1 VFEFARQY
9 AWLIPALP
17 LAACVLIG
25 IFGRW
30 LKGLAHVP
38 AWLAMI
44 GSCALSLSLLF
55 GINANP
61 EGAIL
66 NKTLFEWFHIGNFHI
81 DVSITVDQLT
91 ALYLSFITGIGLL
104 IFIYAAA
111 YMKGDYGYW
120 RFFAYLSI
128 FVFFMCMLVMGS
140 NFILLYLGWEGVG
153 LASYLLIGYY
163 YPRPSAVA
171 AAKKAFIVNRI
182 GDFFLAI
189 GIFLIYWIF
198 GSVNYHDIFFGAGTR
213 ANNGEFVTQ
222 NWALLKF
229 VPYCLMLGAFGKS
242 AQFPLHVWLPDA
254 MEGPTPVSALIHAAT
269 MVTAGVYLIARTF
282 PLFQMDGLF
291 IGDHQYYAL
300 GLVACIGGTTAFL
313 AATMA
318 MCQYDLKKIWAYS
331 TLSQLGYMFLGLGV
345 LAKYSAVFHVFTH
358 AWFKALLFL
367 SAGSVMHA
375 MGGELDIRKMSGVRK
390 VMPITH
396 ITMLVG
402 CLALAGVP
410 GLAGFF
416 SKDEILAAA
425 LNADAHRIPQGYF
438 LGLLGVLV
446 ALITAYYTFRL
457 YFKVF
462 WGPLELPATAGHH
475 EPSPFALADNHAH
488 HGHGKDTLHAKQ
500 GHEEASH
507 GEDSHGHAVGAGH
520 GHDTHAHGPNDGSPL
535 LWLPLLVL
543 CIGAIGAGY
552 LGVMGGTHGEGAHHG
567 GWIHSFLGQYNGGI
581 DAHTVSHAGQAAGEA
596 VVGHAVAGEAAAAGQ
611 AGTPEVERVSHST
624 MMIISGV
631 IAIVGILIAAYF
643 YLINRAA
650 SAAMARRFRPL
661 VNFLYNKWYIDDLYY
676 FAITKPLWITAHL
689 LSLFDRFVVDMAVNV
704 VGYLPSVV
712 GYSLKPT
719 QRGLLQRYAVGMI
732 AGVAA
737 IVVFVLYLLR

>member
-1 VFEFARQY
+1 
-9 AWLIPALP
+9 
-17 LAACVLIG
+17 
-25 IFGRW
+25 
-30 LKGLAHVP
+30 
-38 AWLAMI
+38 
-44 GSCALSLSLLF
+44 
-55 GINANP
+55 
-61 EGAIL
+61 
-66 NKTLFEWFHIGNFHI
+66 
-81 DVSITVDQLT
+81 
-91 ALYLSFITGIGLL
+91 
-104 IFIYAAA
+104 
-111 YMKGDYGYW
+111 
-120 RFFAYLSI
+120 
-128 FVFFMCMLVMGS
+128 
-140 NFILLYLGWEGVG
+140 
-153 LASYLLIGYY
+153 
-163 YPRPSAVA
+163 
-171 AAKKAFIVNRI
+171 VN
-182 GDFFLAI
+182 
-189 GIFLIYWIF
+189 
-198 GSVNYHDIFFGAGTR
+198 
-213 ANNGEFVTQ
+213 Q

-269 MVTAGVYLIARTF
+269 MVTAGIYLIARTF

-300 GLVACIGGTTAFL
+300 GLVGCIGGTTAFL

-396 ITMLVG
+396 ITMLIG
-402 CLALAGVP
+402 CMALAGVP
-410 GLAGFF
+410 FLSGFF

-425 LNADAHRIPQGYF
+425 LNADAHRIPQGFY
-438 LGLLGVLV
+438 LGILGVVV

-475 EPSPFALADNHAH
+475 EPSPFALAAD
-488 HGHGKDTLHAKQ
+488 HGHGAHAHGTDTLHAKQ

-507 GEDSHGHAVGAGH
+507 GKDSHGHE
-520 GHDTHAHGPNDGSPL
+520 AHGPSDGSPL

-543 CIGAIGAGY
+543 SIGAIAAGY

-567 GWIHSFLGQYNGGI
+567 GWIHSFLSQYNGGI
-581 DAHTVSHAGQAAGEA
+581 DAQGVSAAGHAAGEA
-596 VVGHAVAGEAAAAGQ
+596 VAAVGQGVAGEAAAAGQ
-611 AGTPEVERVSHST
+611 EGTAEKEVVSHMT
-624 MMIISGV
+624 MMVISGA
-631 IAIVGILIAAYF
+631 IAVVGIFIAAYF

-676 FAITKPLWITAHL
+676 FAITKPLWIFAHL
-689 LSLFDRFVVDMAVNV
+689 MSYFDKYVIDMGVNI
-704 VGYLPSVV
+704 VGYLPQVV